1 MKREHPDGGSI
12 AVSRPN
18 QYSFRRLSAPAC
30 ILLLSGC
37 AVGPDYRVPDI
48 PAPAAWHTELK
59 GGLKSVPAE
68 SPQLAQW
75 WNTLNDPLLSRL
87 IGEAAANNQ
96 DLKLAQARLREARA
110 RRGISLA
117 DRFPTLSA
125 QAGASRNRASEEM
138 GLGGGNVSQTRSAQ
152 FDASWELDLFGGKR
166 RALEAAEASLEASQE
181 DLRDTQ
187 VSLLAEVALNYV
199 DLRGYQARLAIA
211 QKSLATQTETWQI
224 TRWRHEA
231 GLTTQLDEDQ
241 ARLNLEQTR
250 SLLPALQTGLEQSKN
265 GLAVLLGRKPG
276 ELAELE
282 TPAAIPHTPAEV
294 AVGIPAETLRQ
305 RPDLRRAERQLA
317 AATAQVGVATAAL
330 YPDFS
335 LSGTLGLQALSSA
348 SLLQASARMF
358 SVAANAGWV
367 LFDAGRIR
375 QNIEVQNALQEQA
388 LIRYESAVLG
398 ALRDV
403 ESALVAYAEEQN
415 RRESLAAAVQAAQS
429 AAELA
434 ASQYGAG
441 LIDFQSVLDTQR
453 SLLNLQDQ
461 LSQSEAAVT
470 ANFARLYKALGGGWS
485 TESPGEKS

>member
-1 MKREHPDGGSI
+1 MNK
-12 AVSRPN
+12 N
-18 QYSFRRLSAPAC
+18 KLSVPALP
-30 ILLLSGC
+30 LLALFTALLAGC
-37 AVGPDYRVPDI
+37 AAGPDYRTPEVS
-48 PAPAAWHTELK
+48 APAAWHSAMK
-59 GGLKSVPAE
+59 GGLKSV
-68 SPQLAQW
+68 SPEAAQLAQW
-75 WNTLNDPLLSRL
+75 WNGLDDPHLSRL
-87 IGEAAANNQ
+87 IEEAAANNL

-110 RRGISLA
+110 RRGVSAA
-117 DRFPTLSA
+117 DRFPTLN
-125 QAGASRNRASEEM
+125 AGAGANRSRSSEEM
-138 GLGGGNVSQTRSAQ
+138 GFGGGVSETWSAQ
-152 FDASWELDLFGGKR
+152 FDASWELDVFGGKR
-166 RALEAAEASLEASQE
+166 RALESAEASLEASRE
-181 DLRDTQ
+181 DLRDVQ
-187 VSLLAEVALNYV
+187 VSLLAEVALNYIEM
-199 DLRGYQARLAIA
+199 RGYQARLTIA
-211 QKSLATQTETWQI
+211 QSNLATQTETWQL

-250 SLLPALQTGLEQSKN
+250 SQLPALQTGLEQSKN
-265 GLAVLLGRKPG
+265 RLAVLLGRKPG

-282 TPAAIPHTPAEV
+282 TPAAIPLIPAEV

-330 YPDFS
+330 YPNFS

-348 SLLQASARMF
+348 NLLQASARMF

-403 ESALVAYAEEQN
+403 ENALVAYAEEQN
-415 RRESLAAAVQAAQS
+415 RRQSLAAAVEAAQS

-434 ASQYGAG
+434 ASQYAAG
-441 LIDFQSVLDTQR
+441 LIDFQAALDTQR
-453 SLLNLQDQ
+453 SLLSLQDQ

-470 ANFARLYKALGGGWS
+470 SNLARLYKVLGGGWS
-485 TESPGEKS
+485 NQSPEGKS